1 MSNELNDKINDEI
14 IDKIIDEIN
23 SIIDINFNNMPVNL
37 TNITHLVGYLAPT
50 IMLVVTL
57 WLLRNKFSYLKF
69 FFYGF
74 LINIVVNSLLKW
86 FLKEPRPVNDW
97 KILKL
102 GITHTKRIG
111 LDKYGMP
118 SGYAQHCGF
127 MLAFITLLLESP
139 FVTGLYSILSFIC
152 LYQRYLYQNHNL
164 LQIVVGFSVG
174 IGVGYLFYELGEK
187 YLIGNIKRRPDD
199 NAPL

>member
-1 MSNELNDKINDEI
+1 MSNELNDKIND
-14 IDKIIDEIN
+14 KIIDVINDKLN
-23 SIIDINFNNMPVNL
+23 SIIDINFDNMPVNL

-57 WLLRNKFSYLKF
+57 WLLRNKINYLKF
-69 FFYGF
+69 FFYGYI
-74 LINIVVNSLLKW
+74 INIVVNLLLKW

-97 KILKL
+97 KILQL

-118 SGYAQHCGF
+118 SGHAQHCGF
-127 MLAFITLLLESP
+127 ILAFITLLLESP
-139 FVTGLYSILSFIC
+139 LVTGLYSILSFIC
-152 LYQRYLYQNHNL
+152 LYQRYLYQNHTL
-164 LQIVVGFSVG
+164 LQIVVGFGVG
-174 IGVGYLFYELGEK
+174 IGVGYLFYELGAK
-187 YLIGNIKRRPDD
+187 KLIGNIKRRPDD

>member
-1 MSNELNDKINDEI
+1 MSNELNDNINDKI
-14 IDKIIDEIN
+14 IDKIN
-23 SIIDINFNNMPVNL
+23 NIIDINFDNMPVNL

-57 WLLRNKFSYLKF
+57 WLLRNKINYLKF
-69 FFYGF
+69 FFYGYI
-74 LINIVVNSLLKW
+74 INIVVNLLLKW

-97 KILKL
+97 KILQL

-118 SGYAQHCGF
+118 SGHAQHCGF
-127 MLAFITLLLESP
+127 ILAFITLLLESP
-139 FVTGLYSILSFIC
+139 LVTGLYSILSFIC
-152 LYQRYLYQNHNL
+152 LYQRYLYQNHTL
-164 LQIVVGFSVG
+164 LQIVVGFGVG
-174 IGVGYLFYELGEK
+174 IGVGYLFYELGAK
-187 YLIGNIKRRPDD
+187 KLIGNIKRRPDD